1 MKALKEK
8 PTTLESSVDRFL
20 FQWHDFPFDY
30 WWRKR
35 HGVAFGSSAHREMS
49 FLDMYIEWRED
60 LMVTRALARKE
71 DSEEGWTEEDY
82 ENIGLG
88 RKGAAPAVPLTQEEI
103 EKDYEE
109 LDLEQFDEK

>member
-35 HGVAFGSSAHREMS
+35 HGVAFGSAAHREMS

-60 LMVTRALARKE
+60 LMITRALAREADRE
-71 DSEEGWTEEDY
+71 DGWTEEDLQ
-82 ENIGLG
+82 NVGLG
-88 RKGAAPAVPLTQEEI
+88 GKAQPEVRLTQEEI